1 MANTT
6 DIDEATQAAG
16 EAIRTQLA
24 ARMIAEE
31 LGPLPQAAREL
42 AKELAG
48 PKGWGHHIGGEGT
61 ASMHRWSPDALL
73 SLALHSRVVRA
84 LERIGA
90 ALERALPYLEKLD
103 ECVCKLADCGCADA
117 PKVSTSTPAAPPPS
131 GVDTS
136 SVKAPAGADAPA
148 GANTSTNPTKPANG

>member
-1 MANTT
+1 MAENIE
-6 DIDEATQAAG
+6 DATREAG

-31 LGPLPQAAREL
+31 LGPLPAAAREL

-48 PKGWGHHIGGEGT
+48 PKGWGHHIGGEG
-61 ASMHRWSPDALL
+61 APSMHRYTPEALL
-73 SLALHSRVVRA
+73 SLALHSREVRA

-90 ALERALPYLEKLD
+90 ALERAIPYLEKLTG
-103 ECVCKLADCGCADA
+103 CVCRLADCECNDA
-117 PKVSTSTPAAPPPS
+117 SQISTSTPAPPPA
-131 GVDTS
+131 GADTS

-148 GANTSTNPTKPANG
+148 GANPSPSSTAKPSNG

>member
-16 EAIRTQLA
+16 EAIRAQLA

-42 AKELAG
+42 AKELSG
-48 PKGWGHHIGGEGT
+48 PKGWGHHVGGEGA
-61 ASMHRWSPDALL
+61 ASMHRYSPDSLL
-73 SLALHSRVVRA
+73 SLALHSREVRAQERIASA
-84 LERIGA
+84 LERIADGFA
-90 ALERALPYLEKLD
+90 KLPTLGKNS
-103 ECVCKLADCGCADA
+103 DA
-117 PKVSTSTPAAPPPS
+117 TPAVPPPAS
-131 GVDTS
+131 VDTS

-148 GANTSTNPTKPANG
+148 GASTSTTTTTKTG